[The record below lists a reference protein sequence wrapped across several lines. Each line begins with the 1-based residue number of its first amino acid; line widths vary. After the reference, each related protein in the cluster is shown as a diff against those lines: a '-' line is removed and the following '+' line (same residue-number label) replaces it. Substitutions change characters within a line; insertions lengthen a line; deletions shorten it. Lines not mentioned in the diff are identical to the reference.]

1 MHAQGMPYIFY
12 GHFKLDRVICTMA
25 QPVQREDRCP
35 ISYSTGKGG
44 PSNAMPYARHNSGYW
59 GGIALTLVTPR
70 KKASI
75 LPAG

>member
-1 MHAQGMPYIFY
+1 
-12 GHFKLDRVICTMA
+12 MA

-44 PSNAMPYARHNSGYW
+44 PSNAMPYARHNSGSW
-59 GGIALTLVTPR
+59 GGIALALVTSR

-75 LPAG
+75 LPAGLKAIRIRPRASPAKAQT